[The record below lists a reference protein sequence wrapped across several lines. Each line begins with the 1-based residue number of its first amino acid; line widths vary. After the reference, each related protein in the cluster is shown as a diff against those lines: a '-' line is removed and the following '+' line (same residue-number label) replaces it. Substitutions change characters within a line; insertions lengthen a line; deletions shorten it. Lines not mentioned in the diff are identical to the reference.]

1 MKQRLITDGEKM
13 SNTSRIGF
21 GTKLGGVLAA
31 AGSAVGL
38 GNIWRFPTITGEYG
52 GGAFILVYIG
62 CVILL
67 GLPLMMAEFMIGRH
81 ARANVGSAYK
91 VLAPNSKWRYLG
103 PFTVLIAFLI
113 LAYYNVVAGWVA
125 YYLFDAASGAFVT
138 LSESVAS
145 GNQTAFADNFGAF
158 VADPVKPII
167 CLLITIGITHFVVT
181 RGVRKG
187 IEASSKILM
196 PMLFIIIL
204 VLVVFALM
212 MPGASQGLDFLF
224 KPDFSKLTGQGVLAA
239 LSQCFYSLSLGM
251 GLVTYASYFH
261 RDANLGRSACSVAFM
276 DTMVAIAAGVIIFPA
291 VFSVQGVEPSAGA
304 SLVFISLP
312 SVFDSALAD
321 APVLMWLVP
330 VMFFALLMF
339 ATLTSTIFL
348 HEVVTA
354 WVSETFGFTRHRS
367 ARIVTL
373 LIIILGICCSLSMG
387 IWNGF
392 QISGMCL
399 FDMFDNVTT
408 KYMLPVS
415 GLLVAIFAGWKLT
428 TRQKWVE
435 LTSHGKVKFK
445 LLVPL
450 MIMLRYVCPVL
461 LVIIMVAG
469 IFFA

>member
-1 MKQRLITDGEKM
+1 M
-13 SNTSRIGF
+13 SDSSRIGF

-52 GGAFILVYIG
+52 GSAFILVYIG
-62 CVILL
+62 CVILF

-91 VLAPNSKWRYLG
+91 ILAPNTNWRFLG

-113 LAYYNVVAGWVA
+113 LSYYNVVAGWVA
-125 YYLFDAASGAFVT
+125 YYLFDAAAGSFVSLSEQVSSGNANAFV
-138 LSESVAS
+138 
-145 GNQTAFADNFGAF
+145 DNFTSF
-158 VADPVKPII
+158 VSDPVKPVI
-167 CLLITIGITHFVVT
+167 CLLVTIGVTHFVVV

-196 PMLFIIIL
+196 PLLFLIII
-204 VLVVFALM
+204 VLVIFALR
-212 MPGASQGLDFLF
+212 MPGASDGLNFIF

-261 RDANLGRSACSVAFM
+261 REANLGRSACQVAFM
-276 DTMVAIAAGVIIFPA
+276 DTIVAIAAGVIIFPA
-291 VFSVQGVEPSAGA
+291 VFSVAGVEPSAGA

-312 SVFDSALAD
+312 SVFDSALAGT
-321 APVLMWLVP
+321 PFLMWLIP

-367 ARIVTL
+367 ARIVTI
-373 LIIILGICCSLSMG
+373 LIILLGICCSLSMG
-387 IWNGF
+387 VWNGF
-392 QISGMCL
+392 KISGMCL
-399 FDMFDNVTT
+399 FDLFDDVTT
-408 KYMLPVS
+408 KYMLPIS

-435 LTSHGKVKFK
+435 LTSHGLVKFK

-450 MIMLRYVCPVL
+450 MVMLRYVCPAL
-461 LVIIMVAG
+461 LVIIMIAG